1 MSPAKTDASSDA
13 TIKNQDV
20 ILMAYATQITIG
32 TGRKVSVNYQSKE
45 VQVGV
50 TYQLER
56 EDQNLLQLV
65 EVKAAEIESVH
76 RRLWKKLNA
85 ENQQQEQTSTHS
97 NGNGNGALPQDENDA
112 YQTNGNGHNGYSQ
125 NGHSSENGS
134 RSNGAAMT
142 EAQERAIYAL
152 TRKIQM
158 DAEEVERT
166 LRMRFEKTHIQQ
178 LSKREASQF
187 IDELQR
193 KQRLQAGHH

>member
-1 MSPAKTDASSDA
+1 
-13 TIKNQDV
+13 
-20 ILMAYATQITIG
+20 MAYATQITIG

-56 EDQNLLQLV
+56 EDQDLLRLV
-65 EVKAAEIESVH
+65 EAKAAEIESVH

-85 ENQQQEQTSTHS
+85 EHKQQEEPSSQ
-97 NGNGNGALPQDENDA
+97 GNNNGALPQHENGT

-134 RSNGAAMT
+134 HSNGAAIT

-158 DAEEVERT
+158 DSEEVERT

-193 KQRLQAGHH
+193 KQRSQAGHH